1 MGTPKLFLGS
11 VANDTTGGVEQNDA
25 NQERVHPFR
34 GQSLRSSV
42 RLKGSGGASDRA
54 ECTEN
59 RPKID
64 IGKSSVND

>member
-1 MGTPKLFLGS
+1 
-11 VANDTTGGVEQNDA
+11 
-25 NQERVHPFR
+25 
-34 GQSLRSSV
+34 
-42 RLKGSGGASDRA
+42 LKGSGGASDRA